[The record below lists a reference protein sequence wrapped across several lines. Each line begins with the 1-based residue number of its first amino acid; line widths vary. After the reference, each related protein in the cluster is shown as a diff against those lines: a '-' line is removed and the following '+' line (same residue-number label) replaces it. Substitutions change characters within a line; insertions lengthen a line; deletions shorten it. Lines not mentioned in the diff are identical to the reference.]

1 MNDIE
6 CKVNTF
12 FRHMQEKSFNF
23 FFFLGIEFYLIF
35 EI

>member
-12 FRHMQEKSFNF
+12 FRHMQVFVSFCIKST
-23 FFFLGIEFYLIF
+23 IF
-35 EI
+35 VAKNLEI